1 MTRIKVRFEVRKI
14 TWGHTKTCK
23 LNNDTDSYSLLRVV
37 TDDYVIIVFRENFH
51 FFKDIIVGSKYLAE
65 IEKFNNE
72 IHKFCKIIQEDPKYT
87 LAKQEFKD
95 KNFGTAVKYF
105 KEYFTKV
112 NINVSNIEFYG
123 PDLLWYLRSIINYH
137 NFDLST
143 RNSNHDKIKEI
154 LIKESSYKSFMYW
167 PEYPYNYISHP
178 LSFALFDKNKNEART
193 EELLKNDPEYLFA
206 MVIKIPDVILCEFF
220 FVYGDYNKIPNFL
233 LALELNC
240 LKHQIITQ
248 NRLRFTTSNNDDY
261 YDETNILDG
270 FGGDID
276 ACREHYL

>member
-1 MTRIKVRFEVRKI
+1 MTKIKVRFKVKKI

-72 IHKFCKIIQEDPKYT
+72 IHKFCRIIQADPKYI
-87 LAKQEFKD
+87 LAKQEFEK
-95 KNFGTAVKYF
+95 KNFGTAVEYF
-105 KEYFTKV
+105 KEYFS
-112 NINVSNIEFYG
+112 NVKIDISNFEFYA
-123 PDLLWYLRSIINYH
+123 PDFSWYLRALVNYY
-137 NFDLST
+137 NFDLSST
-143 RNSNHDKIKEI
+143 NPHYDKIKDI
-154 LIKESSYKSFMYW
+154 LKKESSYKSFMYW

-178 LSFALFDKNKNEART
+178 LSFDLFDRNNNESST
-193 EELLKNDPEYLFA
+193 EELLRNDPEYLFA
-206 MVIKIPDVILCEFF
+206 MVVDIPDVILCEFF

-248 NRLRFTTSNNDDY
+248 NHLRFTTSNNDDY
-261 YDETNILDG
+261 YDETNILDA

-276 ACREHYL
+276 ACNDHFL